1 MGEAKWV
8 IGGQTPALKNAEVHY
23 IFFAELVY
31 YAQSF
36 FPVFRMCQNCW
47 SYFINPE
54 MQGIRS
60 KKTLVMIFQ
69 ICLVFECEETELAL
83 ILVIYIPVIQN
94 CWRVLTAREE

>member
-1 MGEAKWV
+1 
-8 IGGQTPALKNAEVHY
+8 
-23 IFFAELVY
+23 
-31 YAQSF
+31 
-36 FPVFRMCQNCW
+36 
-47 SYFINPE
+47 